1 MIQTLA
7 ASYFEFFPGDWLFF
21 GIIGT
26 VIYYFKS
33 KDDDDFYG

>member
-7 ASYFEFFPGDWLFF
+7 TSYFEFFPGDWLLF
-21 GIIGT
+21 GALGTIIW
-26 VIYYFKS
+26 FLKS